1 MVVFAFLAGV
11 FVSILAL
18 LWVAAIYFANERN
31 PQRLHEAEPP
41 APSTLQKQTTPA
53 EDPVESNEI

>member
-1 MVVFAFLAGV
+1 MVVFAFFAGV

-31 PQRLHEAEPP
+31 PQRPQVTEPP
-41 APSTLQKQTTPA
+41 ASIA
-53 EDPVESNEI
+53 

>member
-1 MVVFAFLAGV
+1 MVVFAFFAGV

-31 PQRLHEAEPP
+31 PQRPQVTELP
-41 APSTLQKQTTPA
+41 ASIA
-53 EDPVESNEI
+53 